1 MLLYPVTIFLSAF
14 LLFLVQPLIGKQVLP
29 WFGGSAGV
37 WTVCLVFFQVFLLAG
52 YAYAD
57 ALARLNMRVQAAVH
71 TAVLAAGAL
80 TLPIIANP
88 ALRPVHQAGGEEPT
102 WQVLKLLV
110 LTIGMP
116 YFLVATTGPL
126 LQSWFSKAYAHDVVR
141 QQRVYRLFALSNF
154 ASLSA
159 LIAYPFVVEPFISVR
174 QQALAWSAGFLAF
187 AVLAAVTGWVTAQR
201 CARLPQAVD
210 PQSAATTPVPPELKQ
225 YVLWLSLP
233 ALGTALLLAVTTHIT
248 QNIASVPFLWILPL
262 SLYLLSFIL
271 CFEGERWYPRVL
283 VYPLLVALIPALA
296 WALSASNAVLEIKIA
311 IPLFALGLFVLC
323 MFLHGEL
330 AAAKPAPR
338 YLTRFYLCISAGG
351 ALGGLAVGLAAPHL
365 FNGYWELPLAL
376 MACAAVLWLL
386 HLSAGSLG
394 HSLLTAGFT
403 AAALYGVHKAVP
415 QATPAVQWSAY
426 ALAVVILLLI
436 VSALTRTT
444 RTVTASAAA
453 AALILSGYAAWQYRT
468 LMVEDSIAMQRNFFG
483 MVRVN
488 EDTESNIRRLKHGV
502 ITHGSQFTSEERRRE
517 PTTYYGAASG
527 AGLAMTHFR
536 PGPLRVGL
544 IGMGTGT
551 MAAYGQPGDTL
562 RFYEINPQVIALANE
577 KFTFLRDSKAQIET
591 VLGDARLMLEAEP
604 PQNFDVL
611 IVDAFTSDAIPAH
624 LMTREALAVYL
635 RHMKPSGAVMFHI
648 SNRYLDLAP
657 VVQMLAQNAGLS
669 SQLLVDNPKEYWL
682 SRTSYMMVTRNQA
695 LLNNAEITAYGQ
707 PTIARP
713 GLPLWTD
720 DYNNLFKIL
729 KE

>member
-57 ALARLNMRVQAAVH
+57 ALSRLHMRVQAAVH
-71 TAVLAAGAL
+71 TAVLAASVF

-88 ALRPVHQAGGEEPT
+88 ALRPVHQAGGEEPA

-126 LQSWFSKAYAHDVVR
+126 LQSWFSKAYAYDLAR

-174 QQALAWSAGFLAF
+174 QQAMAWSAAFIAF
-187 AVLAAVTGWVTAQR
+187 AALAAVTGWVTAQR
-201 CARLPQAVD
+201 CARLPPAADAQAAAPTYLP
-210 PQSAATTPVPPELKQ
+210 PQLRE
-225 YVLWLSLP
+225 YVLWLALP

-248 QNIASVPFLWILPL
+248 QNVASVPFLWILPL

-283 VYPLLVALIPALA
+283 VYPLLMVMIPAMA
-296 WALSASNAVLEIKIA
+296 WALSASNAVLAINIA
-311 IPLFALGLFVLC
+311 IPLFAVGLFVLC

-351 ALGGLAVGLAAPHL
+351 ALGGLAVGLLAPEL
-365 FNGYWELPLAL
+365 FSGYWELPLAL
-376 MACAAVLWLL
+376 MACAVVLWLL
-386 HLSAGSLG
+386 HLSGGSLG

-403 AAALYGVHKAVP
+403 AAAMFGIHQAVP
-415 QATPAVQWSAY
+415 QATPLVHWGAY
-426 ALAVVILLLI
+426 ALAVVVLLLI
-436 VSALTRTT
+436 VSSLTRTT

-453 AALILSGYAAWQYRT
+453 AVLVLAGYASWQYYALI
-468 LMVEDSIAMQRNFFG
+468 VKDSVAMQRNFFG
-483 MVRVN
+483 VVRVDGDASS
-488 EDTESNIRRLKHGV
+488 EIRRLKHGV
-502 ITHGSQFTSEERRRE
+502 ITHGSQFISQERRRE

-527 AGLAMTHFR
+527 AGLAMTHLR

-544 IGMGTGT
+544 IGMGVGT
-551 MAAYGQPGDTL
+551 MAAHGQQGDVL
-562 RFYEINPQVIALANE
+562 RFYEINPQVITLANE
-577 KFTFLRDSKAQIET
+577 KFTFLRDSKAKIET
-591 VLGDARLMLEAEP
+591 ILGDARLMLEAEP
-604 PQNFDVL
+604 PQNYDVL

-624 LMTREALAVYL
+624 LLTREALAVYL
-635 RHMKPSGAVMFHI
+635 RHMKPSGAVLFHI

-657 VVQMLAQNAGLS
+657 VVQMLAENAGFS
-669 SQLLVDNPKEYWL
+669 AQLLVDDPKEYWL
-682 SRTSYMMVTRNQA
+682 SRTSYVMVTRNQA
-695 LLNNAEITAYGQ
+695 LLSNTEIAAYVE
-707 PTIARP
+707 PIKARP

-729 KE
+729 K